1 MGLRSAKQE
10 SGEPVSTSSSPP
22 PSEEGRSFPPPS
34 SGRAREGVVFPPAPM
49 GGRVRV
55 GRLSAANFSPPP
67 LRGRVRVGGL
77 SLMTIAAL
85 TLVSAC
91 MPASSSSPTTSQNGY
106 MIRSLLSVPSS
117 PLLGNRPAVEIEV
130 FSAQGFP
137 VRGELPI
144 LRIGERQF
152 IVSRYP
158 ESGDTHSLIFTLP
171 KEEFAALK
179 NGDPVTLQY
188 GQGEGVPRSQ
198 FGPLDKSRL
207 DK

>member
-1 MGLRSAKQE
+1 MAIAVLAVLSACAPSPYRSIGDNA
-10 SGEPVSTSSSPP
+10 
-22 PSEEGRSFPPPS
+22 
-34 SGRAREGVVFPPAPM
+34 APAP
-49 GGRVRV
+49 
-55 GRLSAANFSPPP
+55 
-67 LRGRVRVGGL
+67 
-77 SLMTIAAL
+77 I
-85 TLVSAC
+85 
-91 MPASSSSPTTSQNGY
+91 
-106 MIRSLLSVPSS
+106 IRSLRSVPSS

-152 IVSRYP
+152 ILSRYP

-188 GQGEGVPRSQ
+188 GQGEGVPRWQ

-207 DK
+207 DH